1 MAFLSPTRHLS
12 FGFGAAALA
21 LLGAC
26 TVLKS
31 GEDAGASDDAG
42 APDAEVDAATSP
54 EGAVDAGAD
63 TAAPKVD
70 AATEEDAGPP
80 IQIELVMS
88 GVCDVTWTTAVFQGP
103 PQFTTSMGVRT
114 TATGEYLALSRKTL
128 NSTIAL
134 STNQRQ
140 ADEDTLTVFAKGQLF
155 HNSCNVTAGPCT
167 YSPATKLYSN
177 DPVGGVVTV
186 NRYDT
191 AAAALDIVL
200 KDVVLQSATSGD
212 LCTINGRIKAR
223 GKP

>member
-1 MAFLSPTRHLS
+1 MAFSSHTRHLS

-31 GEDAGASDDAG
+31 GEDAGTSDDAG
-42 APDAEVDAATSP
+42 APDAEVDAAISP
-54 EGAVDAGAD
+54 EGGVDAGAD
-63 TAAPKVD
+63 TATPKD

-80 IQIELVMS
+80 IQVELVMS
-88 GVCDVTWTTAVFQGP
+88 GVCDVTWTTAIFQGP
-103 PQFTTSMGVRT
+103 PRIMDSMGVRT
-114 TATGEYLALSRKTL
+114 TATGEYLTLARKTL
-128 NSTIAL
+128 NGTIAL

-140 ADEDTLTVFAKGQLF
+140 ADGDVLNVFAKGQLF
-155 HNSCNVTAGPCT
+155 QNACNVTAGPCT
-167 YSPATKLYSN
+167 YTPATKLYSN
-177 DPVGGVVTV
+177 DPVGGLVTV

>member
-1 MAFLSPTRHLS
+1 MAFFPRTRHLS

-31 GEDAGASDDAG
+31 GEDAGTLDDAG
-42 APDAEVDAATSP
+42 TPDAEVDTATPST
-54 EGAVDAGAD
+54 GGDDAGAD

-80 IQIELVMS
+80 IQVEVVMS
-88 GVCDVTWTTAVFQGP
+88 GVCDVTWNTAIFQGP

-114 TATGEYLALSRKTL
+114 TATGEYLALARKTL
-128 NSTIAL
+128 NGMIAL

-140 ADEDTLTVFAKGQLF
+140 ADGDVFTVFAKGQLF
-155 HNSCNVTAGPCT
+155 QNACNVTAGPCT

-177 DPVGGVVTV
+177 DPVGGLITV

-191 AAAALDIVL
+191 ASAELDIVL

-212 LCTINGRIKAR
+212 LCTINGRIRAR

>member
-1 MAFLSPTRHLS
+1 MTFLPRTSHLS
-12 FGFGAAALA
+12 FGLGAAALA

-26 TVLKS
+26 TVLRS
-31 GEDAGASDDAG
+31 GEDAGTLDDAG
-42 APDAEVDAATSP
+42 APGAEVDAATSP
-54 EGAVDAGAD
+54 EGGVEAGAD

-70 AATEEDAGPP
+70 AAPEEDAGPP
-80 IQIELVMS
+80 IQVEVVMS
-88 GVCDVTWTTAVFQGP
+88 GVCDVTWSTAIFQGP

-114 TATGEYLALSRKTL
+114 TATGEYLSLARKTL
-128 NSTIAL
+128 NGSISL

-140 ADEDTLTVFAKGQLF
+140 ADGDVLTVFAKGQLF
-155 HNSCNVTAGPCT
+155 HNSCNVSAGPCT

-177 DPVGGVVTV
+177 DPVGGLVTV

-191 AAAALDIVL
+191 ASAELDIVL

-212 LCTINGRIKAR
+212 LCTINGRIRAR